1 MNGLEV
7 KMQDRSEPEGGA
19 NPVHLS
25 VLPAEVLEY
34 GVSPEA
40 AESGGWFLDGTLGA
54 AGHSSLLLGSYPRLR
69 ILGIDQD
76 PDVAKLL
83 GVSDKHSITKLC
95 RTRALPR
102 TKVRGTSRF
111 KIDEVLAWA
120 KLHGRKVNRAAL
132 RAASKT

>member
-1 MNGLEV
+1 MSLSWELMTSDERKRAVELADQRYALLMSGVSHDELDKWLAKINAP
-7 KMQDRSEPEGGA
+7 EPE
-19 NPVHLS
+19 P
-25 VLPAEVLEY
+25 Y
-34 GVSPEA
+34 
-40 AESGGWFLDGTLGA
+40 
-54 AGHSSLLLGSYPRLR
+54 LLTTE
-69 ILGIDQD
+69 
-76 PDVAKLL
+76 DVAKLL

-120 KLHGRKVNRAAL
+120 KLHGRKVNRATL